1 MLRALILTLCLGLPG
16 SVLAAD
22 VIAVDVTRNSDGTYR
37 IAATIRSEETGW
49 DKYADKWQVL
59 GPDGSILGTRVL
71 HHPHVSEQPFTRALP
86 ALRLPADIAEI
97 RVRAHDSVTG
107 FGGVERV
114 VTLPRPA
121 APART
126 IP

>member
-114 VTLPRPA
+114 VTLP
-121 APART
+121 
-126 IP
+126 